1 MDIEKMNKVMGWRSR
16 LNKMREEEVDYKRI
30 IIAAFLFGAAF
41 GMVLVQFIIP
51 FILQYLR

>member
-1 MDIEKMNKVMGWRSR
+1 MNIDKLRKTMGWRSR
-16 LNKMREEEVDYKRI
+16 LNRIREEKVDYKRI